1 MAMINPVYTEVDL
14 NAVCT
19 NQRLIAV
26 ASTDDRGTQSLE
38 VCVKQGENAI
48 DVTNTTITA
57 RFVTASDNIL
67 LSDNVQC
74 DVNFRGNIIVP
85 FDNAVVPMQSGEI
98 KIEINIVDADDILT
112 TQFPLRV
119 KFNGSILDDA
129 EISQESQGTIP
140 ELLAEAKETLERIE
154 GEFDEKADKADTLAG
169 YGIEDAYTKNET
181 NGLLNTKTDNVITDK
196 NRAEVLGGAIAPKME
211 RGSIRNT
218 PTDYIDAQSYIR
230 TKQGFDMW
238 LNPGAVIALTDYA
251 GARFKVWC
259 THPDGTY
266 TQSGW
271 LTAAYTVSEF
281 GFYQIVMSRDPEAVL
296 SDSDVADLTAR
307 LRITNVGI
315 AGYQES
321 NALAPLI
328 LGLNGTAYINF
339 SVNMDATP
347 PTATMTIPP
356 DTLIMTTQG
365 HIQLSAQA
373 VTVDFSAINSTA
385 IQIVYNKN
393 TGTVDVVNYQ
403 SHDRNHIPIAVLR
416 RNLTDK
422 RYTPLTV
429 SINAPY
435 RINGRWYNLPF
446 SETLTPMILGN
457 SAENYVSVDT
467 KTHTIT
473 FPADTL
479 LMVGGDSG
487 YVSLNGGQAYTIDY
501 SGANSTAVKLYYNTN
516 TGTMF
521 VTKYSDNYYC
531 FYPLIAVMRVQ
542 RYDNDTVY
550 PSVSI
555 AAPVVIDGK
564 LNGYSDPS
572 RVNNALLKN
581 INHRG
586 YNTVAPENTLP
597 AFRLSKKKGFAIVET
612 DVQRTSDGVYVCLH
626 DRSINRT
633 ARNSDGTEI
642 SGTVNI
648 DGITYT
654 QAAAYDFGIWKSD
667 AYTGTKIPTLVQFVR
682 LCRAIGLEMYIE
694 LKEETITTQAHVSEI
709 VAIVKE
715 NGMLENCTF
724 ISFIHAHL
732 VQILA
737 VCPTARVGFLCN
749 DAGFN
754 NISFTKSLRGDE
766 FEINVNE
773 QTGTSTFINTQKGDK
788 NVFIN
793 LPWDV
798 TSGTAL
804 SLAIEED
811 FSVEVWVVSSNAEP
825 NFININPYV
834 TGFTSNKE
842 LGSESLYS
850 RYI

>member
-1 MAMINPVYTEVDL
+1 MAMMNPVYTEIDL
-14 NAVCT
+14 NAVCAT
-19 NQRLIAV
+19 QRLIAV
-26 ASTDDRGTQSLE
+26 ASTDDRGTQNLE
-38 VCVKQGENAI
+38 VCVKQGESAI
-48 DVTNTTITA
+48 DVTNTIITA

-85 FDNAVVPMQSGEI
+85 FDNAVVPMRAGEI
-98 KIEINIVDADDILT
+98 KIEINIVDENDILT
-112 TQFPLRV
+112 AQFPLRV

-129 EISQESQGTIP
+129 KISEKSQGTIP
-140 ELLAEAKETLERIE
+140 ELLTEAKETLERIE
-154 GEFDEKADKADTLAG
+154 GEFNEKADKADTLAG

-181 NGLLNTKTDNVITDK
+181 NDITDK
-196 NRAEVLGGAIAPKME
+196 NRAEVLGGAIVPEME

-218 PTDYIDAQSYIR
+218 PTDYIAAQSYIR
-230 TKQGFDMW
+230 TKEGFDMW
-238 LNPGAVIALTDYA
+238 LNPGAVIGLSDYT

-259 THPDGTY
+259 TRPDGTY
-266 TQSGW
+266 TQTGW

-281 GFYQIVMSRDPEAVL
+281 GFYQLVISKNPEAVL

-307 LRITNVGI
+307 LRVTNVGI
-315 AGYQES
+315 AGYQEA

-328 LGLNGTAYINF
+328 LGMNGTPYINF

-356 DTLIMTTQG
+356 DTLLMTTQG

-373 VTVDFSAINSTA
+373 VTVDFGAIDYTA
-385 IQIVYNKN
+385 LQIVYNKS
-393 TGTVDVVNYQ
+393 TGTIDVVNYQ
-403 SHDRNHIPIAVLR
+403 SHDRNHIAIAVLR

-446 SETLTPMILGN
+446 SETLTPMILGS

-467 KTHTIT
+467 KAHTIT

-487 YVSLNGGQAYTIDY
+487 FVLLNGGQAYTVNY
-501 SGANSTAVKLYYNTN
+501 SSANSTAVKLYYNTN

-521 VTKYSDNYYC
+521 VTRYNDNYYC

-542 RYDNDTVY
+542 RYDNDTIY

-564 LNGYSDPS
+564 PNGFSDPS

-597 AFRLSKKKGFAIVET
+597 AFRMSKKKGFAVVET
-612 DVQRTSDGVYVCLH
+612 DVQQTSDGMYVCLH
-626 DRSINRT
+626 DREISRT
-633 ARNSDGTEI
+633 ARNADGTEI

-648 DGITYT
+648 DEITYA
-654 QAAAYDFGIWKSD
+654 QASTYDFGIWKSQEY
-667 AYTGTKIPTLVQFVR
+667 AGTKIPTLVQFVR
-682 LCRAIGLEMYIE
+682 LCRNIGLEMYIE
-694 LKEETITTQAHVSEI
+694 LKEETITTQQHVNEI
-709 VAIVKE
+709 VAIVRE
-715 NGMLENCTF
+715 NGMINHCTW
-724 ISFIHAHL
+724 ISFSEGL
-732 VQILA
+732 LRYVLDA
-737 VCPTARVGFLCN
+737 VPAARVGFLCN
-749 DAGFN
+749 DAG
-754 NISFTKSLRGDE
+754 ISNVTKAKSLRGDE
-766 FEINVNE
+766 FELVN
-773 QTGTSTFINTQKGDK
+773 D
-788 NVFIN
+788 VFLN
-793 LPWDV
+793 LPWNV
-798 TSGTAL
+798 VNGTAL
-804 SLAIEED
+804 DLAISES
-811 FSVEVWVVSSNAEP
+811 FPVEVWVVSSNEEP

-842 LGSESLYS
+842 LGSNALYD